1 MLARALP
8 GILPPLTHDEVLEVT
23 AIHSTAGDLRNGE
36 AIHHPPFRAPHHT
49 TSHTAIVGGG
59 AYPRAGEVTLAH
71 KGVLFLDE
79 FPEFEARAL
88 EALRQ
93 PLEDRVVT
101 VSRARASVTF
111 PADCMIVAAMNP
123 ADTLSA
129 DSEVAV
135 RQALKQARKISRPIV
150 DRLDLW
156 VEVSH
161 IPHEKL
167 TALAEGEGSDAVRSR
182 VLAARARARA
192 RTGKED
198 MANARLSGK
207 ELDEKSKFTTEAK
220 DALTQAAKKLD
231 LSPRSYHRIMRV
243 ARTIADLAG
252 SESVLPPH
260 VFEALQYRPR
270 GLFGFE

>member
-1 MLARALP
+1 
-8 GILPPLTHDEVLEVT
+8 
-23 AIHSTAGDLRNGE
+23 
-36 AIHHPPFRAPHHT
+36 
-49 TSHTAIVGGG
+49 
-59 AYPRAGEVTLAH
+59 
-71 KGVLFLDE
+71 
-79 FPEFEARAL
+79 
-88 EALRQ
+88 
-93 PLEDRVVT
+93 
-101 VSRARASVTF
+101 
-111 PADCMIVAAMNP
+111 MIVAAMNP